1 MNNIKDFDQYLR
13 EKYFKLSKK
22 DKEYLLELDKKY
34 GELAI
39 LFRKEFRAKNV
50 MNLDSEFDKFIEHKK
65 VGEKYFPKLELE
77 KIDSSVDVKAEFEEL
92 LKKFENFGSF
102 ISKFYIDRIN
112 GFLKTIRIKEKYQE
126 MTDSGEYGKKSMR
139 KNNRSDCFPTLAEY
153 NYALQIIKD
162 YPYEI
167 IKHGDRNIDAADA
180 AKMFQKKI
188 DELGYEYKVKLVK
201 GMLPRVNVTPE
212 GIVRVNPNAK
222 FSMTDIEGLYQHELC
237 GHVGRRYY
245 GYKTGLNLFVIGLSK
260 SNTYD
265 EGLAIWNSINK
276 VKTPKPNILFNIAI
290 KTIIAYHSY
299 DMDFCELFDFI
310 HDLVPQMREKSL
322 FRNIV
327 RSKRNIGDCR
337 IVSGAIE
344 TGYLK
349 GYKLVTLMSDEDRDN
364 ILKYNIGPDQ
374 LDDLENIKV
383 FLEVNK
389 FDPLEIKVEDDKD
402 DEQ

>member
-1 MNNIKDFDQYLR
+1 MNNIKDFDQYLK

-39 LFRKEFRAKNV
+39 IFRKEFRAKNV
-50 MNLDSEFDKFIEHKK
+50 MNLDDEFEKFIEHRK

-77 KIDSSVDVKAEFEEL
+77 EIESSVDIKEEFEEL
-92 LKKFENFGSF
+92 LVKFENFSSF
-102 ISKFYIDRIN
+102 ISKFYIEKIN
-112 GFLKTIRIKEKYQE
+112 GFLKTIRIKEKYKE
-126 MTDSGEYGKKSMR
+126 MSDSGEYGEKSMN
-139 KNNRSDCFPTLAEY
+139 KNRGDCFPTLAEY
-153 NYALQIIKD
+153 NYALELIKD
-162 YPYEI
+162 FPYES
-167 IKHGDRNIDAADA
+167 IKDGVRDIKSEDAV
-180 AKMFQKKI
+180 KMFQKKI
-188 DELGYEYKVKLVK
+188 DELGYEYKVKLVD

-212 GIVRVNPNAK
+212 GIVRVNPKAM

-299 DMDFCELFDFI
+299 DMDFCELFNFI
-310 HDLVPQMREKSL
+310 HELVPNMSDKTL
-322 FRNIV
+322 FRTIV

-337 IVSGAIE
+337 IISGAIE

-349 GYKLVTLMSDEDRDN
+349 GYKLVTLMSDEDRDD

-374 LDDLENIKV
+374 MDELKNIKV

-389 FDPLEIKVEDDKD
+389 FNPLEIKVKD
-402 DEQ
+402 E

>member
-1 MNNIKDFDQYLR
+1 MNNIKDFEQYLK

-34 GELAI
+34 GKLAI
-39 LFRKEFRAKNV
+39 LFRKEYRAKNV
-50 MNLDSEFDKFIEHKK
+50 MNLDVEFDKFIEHKK

-77 KIDSSVDVKAEFEEL
+77 QIESSIDIKAEFEEL
-92 LKKFENFGSF
+92 LVKFENFSSF
-102 ISKFYIDRIN
+102 ISKFYIERIN
-112 GFLKTIRIKEKYQE
+112 GFLKTIRIKEKYKE
-126 MTDSGEYGKKSMR
+126 MSESGEYDKKSMN
-139 KNNRSDCFPTLAEY
+139 KNRGDNFPTLSEY
-153 NYALQIIKD
+153 NYALQLIKD
-162 YPYEI
+162 YPYES
-167 IKHGDRNIDAADA
+167 IKGGVRNITAEDA
-180 AKMFQKKI
+180 AKKFQNKI
-188 DELGYEYKVKLVK
+188 DELGYEYKVKLVD

-212 GIVRVNPNAK
+212 GIVRVNPNAM

-310 HDLVPQMREKSL
+310 HELVPEMSDKTL
-322 FRNIV
+322 FRTIV

-337 IVSGAIE
+337 IISGAIE

-349 GYKLVTLMSDEDRDN
+349 GYKLVTLMSDEDRDD

-374 LDDLENIKV
+374 MSDLENIKV
-383 FLEVNK
+383 FLEINK
-389 FDPLEIKVEDDKD
+389 FDPLEIKIKD
-402 DEQ
+402 E

>member
-1 MNNIKDFDQYLR
+1 MNNLKDFDQYLK
-13 EKYFKLSKK
+13 EKYFKLNKA

-39 LFRKEFRAKNV
+39 IFRKEYRAKNV
-50 MNLDSEFDKFIEHKK
+50 MNLDVEFDKFIEHRR
-65 VGEKYFPKLELE
+65 VGEKYFPKLKLE
-77 KIDSSVDVKAEFEEL
+77 KIESSVDIKFEFEEL
-92 LKKFENFGSF
+92 LKKFENFSSF
-102 ISKFYIDRIN
+102 VSKFYIERIN
-112 GFLKTIRIKEKYQE
+112 GFLKTIRIKEKYKE
-126 MTDSGEYGKKSMR
+126 MTDSGEYGKKSMNKSR
-139 KNNRSDCFPTLAEY
+139 GDCFPTLAEY
-153 NYALQIIKD
+153 NYALELIKD
-162 YPYEI
+162 FPYES
-167 IKHGDRNIDAADA
+167 IKDGVRDIKAEDAV
-180 AKMFQKKI
+180 KMFQKKI
-188 DELGYEYKVKLVK
+188 DELGYEYKVKLVD

-212 GIVRVNPNAK
+212 GIVRVNPKAM

-299 DMDFCELFDFI
+299 DMDFCELFNFI
-310 HDLVPQMREKSL
+310 HALVPIMSDKTL
-322 FRNIV
+322 FRTIV

-337 IVSGAIE
+337 IISGAIE

-349 GYKLVTLMSDEDRDN
+349 GYKLVTLMSDEDRDD

-374 LDDLENIKV
+374 MDDLKNIKV

-389 FDPLEIKVEDDKD
+389 FDPLEIKVKD
-402 DEQ
+402 E

>member
-1 MNNIKDFDQYLR
+1 MNNIKDFEQYLK

-34 GELAI
+34 GKLAI
-39 LFRKEFRAKNV
+39 LFRKEYRAKNV
-50 MNLDSEFDKFIEHKK
+50 MNLDIEFDKFIEHKK

-77 KIDSSVDVKAEFEEL
+77 QIESSIDIKAEFEEL
-92 LKKFENFGSF
+92 LAKFENFSSF
-102 ISKFYIDRIN
+102 ISKFYIERIN
-112 GFLKTIRIKEKYQE
+112 GFLKTIRIKEKYKE
-126 MTDSGEYGKKSMR
+126 MSESGEYDKKSMN
-139 KNNRSDCFPTLAEY
+139 KNRGDNFPTLSEY
-153 NYALQIIKD
+153 NYALQLIKD
-162 YPYEI
+162 YPYES
-167 IKHGDRNIDAADA
+167 IKGGVRNITAEDA
-180 AKMFQKKI
+180 AKKFQNKI
-188 DELGYEYKVKLVK
+188 DELGYEYKVKLVD

-212 GIVRVNPNAK
+212 GIVRVNPNAM

-310 HDLVPQMREKSL
+310 HELVPEMSDKTL
-322 FRNIV
+322 FRTIV

-337 IVSGAIE
+337 IISGAIE

-349 GYKLVTLMSDEDRDN
+349 GYKLVTLMSDEDRDD

-374 LDDLENIKV
+374 MSDLENIKV
-383 FLEVNK
+383 FLEINK
-389 FDPLEIKVEDDKD
+389 FDPLEIKIKD
-402 DEQ
+402 E

>member
-1 MNNIKDFDQYLR
+1 MNNIKDFDQYLK
-13 EKYFKLSKK
+13 EKYFKLSEK

-39 LFRKEFRAKNV
+39 IFRKEFRAKNV
-50 MNLDSEFDKFIEHKK
+50 MNLDNEFEKFIEHRK

-77 KIDSSVDVKAEFEEL
+77 EIESSVDIKEEFEEL
-92 LKKFENFGSF
+92 LAKFENFSSF
-102 ISKFYIDRIN
+102 ISKFYVERIN
-112 GFLKTIRIKEKYQE
+112 GFLKSIRIKEKYKE
-126 MTDSGEYGKKSMR
+126 MSDSGEYGKKSMN
-139 KNNRSDCFPTLAEY
+139 KNRGDCFPTLAEY
-153 NYALQIIKD
+153 NYALELIKD
-162 YPYEI
+162 FPYES
-167 IKHGDRNIDAADA
+167 IKDGVRDIKAENAV
-180 AKMFQKKI
+180 KMFQKKI
-188 DELGYEYKVKLVK
+188 DELGYEYKVKLVD

-212 GIVRVNPNAK
+212 GIVRVNPKAM

-299 DMDFCELFDFI
+299 DMDFCELFNFI
-310 HDLVPQMREKSL
+310 HELVPNMSDKTL
-322 FRNIV
+322 FRTIV

-349 GYKLVTLMSDEDRDN
+349 GYKLVTLMSDEDRDD

-374 LDDLENIKV
+374 MDDLKNIKV

-389 FDPLEIKVEDDKD
+389 FDPLEIKVKD
-402 DEQ
+402 E

>member
-1 MNNIKDFDQYLR
+1 MNNIKDFDQYLK

-22 DKEYLLELDKKY
+22 NKEYLLELDKKY

-39 LFRKEFRAKNV
+39 IFRKEFRAKNV
-50 MNLDSEFDKFIEHKK
+50 MNLDDEFEKFIEHKK

-77 KIDSSVDVKAEFEEL
+77 EIESSVDIKEEFEEL
-92 LKKFENFGSF
+92 LAKFENFSSF
-102 ISKFYIDRIN
+102 ISKFYIERIN
-112 GFLKTIRIKEKYQE
+112 GFLKSIRIKEKYKE
-126 MTDSGEYGKKSMR
+126 MSNSGEYGKKSMN
-139 KNNRSDCFPTLAEY
+139 KNRGDCFPTLAEY
-153 NYALQIIKD
+153 NYALELIKD
-162 YPYEI
+162 FPYES
-167 IKHGDRNIDAADA
+167 IKNEVRDIKAEDAV
-180 AKMFQKKI
+180 KMFQKKI
-188 DELGYEYKVKLVK
+188 DELGYEYKVKLVD

-212 GIVRVNPNAK
+212 GIVRVNPKAI
-222 FSMTDIEGLYQHELC
+222 FSKTDIEGLYQHELC

-299 DMDFCELFDFI
+299 DMDFCELFNFI
-310 HDLVPQMREKSL
+310 HELVPNISDKTL
-322 FRNIV
+322 FRTIV

-337 IVSGAIE
+337 IISGAIE

-349 GYKLVTLMSDEDRDN
+349 GYKLVTLMSDEDRDD
-364 ILKYNIGPDQ
+364 ILKYNIGPEQ
-374 LDDLENIKV
+374 MDDLKNIKV

-389 FDPLEIKVEDDKD
+389 FDPLEIKVKD
-402 DEQ
+402 E

>member
-1 MNNIKDFDQYLR
+1 MNNIKDFEQYLK
-13 EKYFKLSKK
+13 EKYFKLSEK

-34 GELAI
+34 GKLAI
-39 LFRKEFRAKNV
+39 LFRKEYRAKNV
-50 MNLDSEFDKFIEHKK
+50 MNLDSEFEKFIEHKK

-77 KIDSSVDVKAEFEEL
+77 EIESSIDIKAEFEEL
-92 LKKFENFGSF
+92 LAKFENFSSF
-102 ISKFYIDRIN
+102 ISKFYIERIN
-112 GFLKTIRIKEKYQE
+112 GFLKTIRVKEKYKKMSE
-126 MTDSGEYGKKSMR
+126 SGEYDKKSMN
-139 KNNRSDCFPTLAEY
+139 KNRGDNFPSLAEY

-162 YPYEI
+162 YPYEK
-167 IKHGDRNIDAADA
+167 IKNGIRDIDAEDA

-188 DELGYEYKVKLVK
+188 DELGYEYKVKLVD

-222 FSMTDIEGLYQHELC
+222 FSNTDIEGLYQHELC

-245 GYKTGLNLFVIGLSK
+245 GYKTGLNLFVIGLAK

-265 EGLAIWNSINK
+265 EGLAIWNSINN

-310 HDLVPQMREKSL
+310 HELVPDMSNKTL
-322 FRNIV
+322 FRTIV
-327 RSKRNIGDCR
+327 RSKRNIGDCK
-337 IVSGAIE
+337 IISGAIE

-349 GYKLVTLMSDEDRDN
+349 GYKLVTLMSDEERDD

-374 LDDLENIKV
+374 MDDLKNIKT
-383 FLEVNK
+383 FLEINEFK
-389 FDPLEIKVEDDKD
+389 PLEIKVKE
-402 DEQ
+402 E

>member
-1 MNNIKDFDQYLR
+1 MNNIKDFDQYLK

-39 LFRKEFRAKNV
+39 IFRKEFRAKNV

-77 KIDSSVDVKAEFEEL
+77 QIESSVDIKKEFEEL
-92 LKKFENFGSF
+92 LAKFENFSSF
-102 ISKFYIDRIN
+102 ISKFYIERIN
-112 GFLKTIRIKEKYQE
+112 GFLKTIRIKEKYKE
-126 MTDSGEYGKKSMR
+126 MTESGEYGEKSME
-139 KNNRSDCFPTLAEY
+139 KNNRNDCFPSLAEY
-153 NYALQIIKD
+153 NYALEIIKD
-162 YPYEI
+162 FPYES
-167 IKHGDRNIDAADA
+167 IKSGVRDIKAEDA
-180 AKMFQKKI
+180 AKLFQKKI
-188 DELGYEYKVKLVK
+188 DELGYEYKVKLVD

-212 GIVRVNPNAK
+212 GIVRVNPKAM
-222 FSMTDIEGLYQHELC
+222 FSMTDIEGLYQHELS

-245 GYKTGLNLFVIGLSK
+245 GYQTGLNLFVIGLAK

-290 KTIIAYHSY
+290 KTVIAYHSY

-310 HDLVPQMREKSL
+310 HELVPNMSDKTL
-322 FRNIV
+322 FRTIV

-337 IVSGAIE
+337 IISGAIE

-349 GYKLVTLMSDEDRDN
+349 GYKLVTLMSDEDRDD

-374 LDDLENIKV
+374 MEDLNNIKV
-383 FLEVNK
+383 FLEVNR
-389 FDPLEIKVEDDKD
+389 FEPLKIKVKD
-402 DEQ
+402 A